1 MDIHEIYTRFKSE
14 QECHDYL
21 IELRWAGVPKCVY
34 CDSKK
39 VYYRKKQIGFKCS
52 SCNSSFTVTVGTIF
66 HSSKLPLSKWFL
78 AISVILSAK
87 KGISSLQ
94 LSRTINVNR
103 NTAWYMQ
110 KRIRSAMK
118 SDILLSGIIEADET
132 YIGGALGNMKREQI
146 KKRNP
151 YKSGMM
157 HKMPVLGMYERE
169 QNRIILDAINHAC
182 GEVIKPI
189 MKKKI
194 TKESEI
200 VTDGFGGYAHL
211 EKHFSKQVKMNHSK
225 LKRKEGKYN
234 LSHIEGFFS
243 TIKRAIIGQYHII
256 SQTHLQSYLDEIA
269 FKKNNEY
276 EFSFENLLIRAC
288 AVF

>member
-14 QECHDYL
+14 QDCHDYL
-21 IELRWAGVPKCVY
+21 VKLRWGGVPTCVY
-34 CDSKK
+34 CNSQK
-39 VYYRKKQIGFKCS
+39 VYYRKKRVGFKCS
-52 SCNSSFTVTVGTIF
+52 SCNCSFTVTVGTIF

-118 SDILLSGIIEADET
+118 SDIILNGIVEADET
-132 YIGGALGNMKREQI
+132 YIGGTLGNMKPEEV

-151 YKSGMM
+151 YRGGMI

-169 QNRIILDAINHAC
+169 QNRVILETIDHAC

-189 MKKKI
+189 LKKKI
-194 TKESEI
+194 TKESEL

-211 EKHFSKQVKMNHSK
+211 DKHFSKQVKMNHTK
-225 LKRKEGKYN
+225 QKRKEGKYN

-269 FKKNNEY
+269 FKKNNE
-276 EFSFENLLIRAC
+276 FDLSFENLLVRSC